1 MKKLI
6 LLAGLLAAVSAAS
19 TVSAAD
25 VAKDKKAVT
34 KPAATS
40 AAASPTSSA
49 ASSGPVSLGTAPG
62 PTGRPGDWRV
72 INDDGST
79 EMSLDAASIRKIG
92 SMREVW
98 AMWNFKQ
105 ARPNKGDPTFPAL
118 KSYQDMYILNC
129 EDKTMRLSRE
139 IIYAENYGT
148 GDKRDHSDALT
159 NMTYEKPVPD
169 SVAETMVKEVCNLKM
184 GN

>member
-6 LLAGLLAAVSAAS
+6 LLASLLAAVSTVSA
-19 TVSAAD
+19 VSAAD
-25 VAKDKKAVT
+25 VAKDKKAV
-34 KPAATS
+34 KPAS
-40 AAASPTSSA
+40 AATAAP
-49 ASSGPVSLGTAPG
+49 ASSPAADVTISNAGS
-62 PTGRPGDWRV
+62 PTGRPADWRV

-79 EMSLDAASIRKIG
+79 EMSLDAASIRQIG

-105 ARPNKGDPTFPAL
+105 ARPNKGDPSFPAL

-129 EDKTMRLSRE
+129 EDKTMRLSKE
-139 IIYAENYGT
+139 IIYAENYGA

-159 NMTYEKPVPD
+159 NMSYEKPAPD
-169 SVAETMVKEVCNLKM
+169 TVAETMVNEVCNLKM
-184 GN
+184 PKK